1 MTAHDATM
9 PTFGHPRIWLP
20 GGRTAVSLDSMTLQA
35 IEQATLPHGNF
46 EGYLHGSEVSVIFER
61 VAEDGTGPRL
71 HRHPYSE
78 TFVIRSGRALFT
90 VDGEEFV
97 AEGGQILVVQ
107 AMIPHKFK
115 TLGADL
121 YEAVHIHANDR
132 FETEWLE

>member
-1 MTAHDATM
+1 LSTCGP
-9 PTFGHPRIWLP
+9 PTFGGRRILLPR
-20 GGRTAVSLDSMTLQA
+20 GGAPASVECMTLQA

-46 EGYLHGSEVSVIFER
+46 EGYLYGSEVSVIFER
-61 VAEDGTGPRL
+61 VAQDGTGPRL

-90 VDGEEFV
+90 VDGREFEAV
-97 AEGGQILVVQ
+97 GGQILVVQ
-107 AMIPHKFK
+107 AMVPHKFR

-132 FETEWLE
+132 FETEWLED

>member
-1 MTAHDATM
+1 LSAFGS
-9 PTFGHPRIWLP
+9 PTFGGPRIPLP
-20 GGRTAVSLDSMTLQA
+20 DGGAPASLEGMTLQA
-35 IEQATLPHGNF
+35 IEQAALPHGNF
-46 EGYLHGSEVSVIFER
+46 EGYTAGSQVSIIFER
-61 VAEDGTGPRL
+61 VTADGVGPRL

-90 VDGEEFV
+90 VGGEELEAV
-97 AEGGQILVVQ
+97 GGQILVVE
-107 AMIPHKFK
+107 AMVPHKFK

>member
-1 MTAHDATM
+1 
-9 PTFGHPRIWLP
+9 
-20 GGRTAVSLDSMTLQA
+20 MTLQA
-35 IEQATLPHGNF
+35 IEQASLPHGNF
-46 EGYLHGSEVSVIFER
+46 EGYLHGSGVSVIFER
-61 VAEDGTGPRL
+61 VAKDGTGPRL

-90 VDGEEFV
+90 VDGKEFEAV
-97 AEGGQILVVQ
+97 GGQILVVQ
-107 AMIPHKFK
+107 AMVPHKFK

>member
-1 MTAHDATM
+1 M
-9 PTFGHPRIWLP
+9 
-20 GGRTAVSLDSMTLQA
+20 SLLA
-35 IEQATLPHGNF
+35 IEQAALPHGNF

-61 VAEDGTGPRL
+61 VEQDGIGPRL

-90 VDGEEFV
+90 IDGRELEAV
-97 AEGGQILVVQ
+97 GGQILVVE
-107 AMIPHKFK
+107 AMVPHTFR
-115 TLGADL
+115 TVGADL